1 MPGSKFTKVRG
12 TKLRMPLTI
21 SLLLFALSMNGQ
33 SLAQQPKEVHAAT
46 AATRT
51 ILAVQEGPGQ
61 VVLFSA
67 SAPADKVTI
76 AVREKPHE
84 IELTPDGRTAFVTNF
99 GLLEVNHKIGA
110 PGSTI
115 SVLDVSSASVRNEFR
130 LPAGH
135 TAPHGVKL
143 RPPLY
148 KELFTNAEEG
158 TESMVVFDAA
168 TGAVLR
174 AFALPHG
181 VHNFVFS
188 PDGTTLYAF
197 TTTNTILKID
207 PQSGAILVTATVPLP
222 RGLAWT
228 TGARYLIVGA
238 KDELV
243 FLDPSTLAI
252 DKRWGPLGVG
262 QVFYPTSSSDGKWIF
277 APAVLDGVVLAIDT
291 STGAVAHRIQTGSP
305 LQVIEDGNRLWVSN
319 VLVPPAMLPTGAAP
333 RRGGIVALD
342 LTTWLTTS
350 LPGIEDT
357 NGLAVSKVAT
367 TMNGSRE
374 AH

>member
-1 MPGSKFTKVRG
+1 MFTMVGGK
-12 TKLRMPLTI
+12 KLRMLLTI

-33 SLAQQPKEVHAAT
+33 SFAQQPKETHPAT
-46 AATRT
+46 AAART
-51 ILAVQEGPGQ
+51 VLAVQEGPGR

-67 SAPADKVTI
+67 SAPAEKATI

-99 GLLEVNHKIGA
+99 GLLEVNHKIGT

-115 SVLDVSSASVRNEFR
+115 SVLDVTSGSVRSEFR

-158 TESMVVFDAA
+158 AESMVVFHAE

-174 AFALPHG
+174 VFALPPG
-181 VHNFVFS
+181 VHNFVFD
-188 PDGTTLYAF
+188 PDGTAIYAF
-197 TTTNTILKID
+197 TMTNTIVKLD
-207 PQSGAILVTATVPLP
+207 PQSGAILGTATVPSP

-228 TGARYLIVGA
+228 TGATHLIVGT
-238 KDELV
+238 KNELL
-243 FLDPSTLAI
+243 FLNPSTLAI

-262 QVFYPTSSSDGKWIF
+262 QVFYPTASSDGKWIF
-277 APAVLDGVVLAIDT
+277 APAVLDGVVLVIDA

-305 LQVIEDGNRLWVSN
+305 LQVIEDGNRLWISN
-319 VLVPPAMLPTGAAP
+319 VLVPPAMLPKGAAP

-342 LTTWLTTS
+342 RTTWSTTPLS
-350 LPGIEDT
+350 GIEDT

-367 TMNGSRE
+367 TLSGSPTAR
-374 AH
+374 

>member
-1 MPGSKFTKVRG
+1 MREDANGFYCPL
-12 TKLRMPLTI
+12 TKLPMLLTI

-33 SLAQQPKEVHAAT
+33 SHARQPKEAPAP
-46 AATRT
+46 TRT
-51 ILAVQEGPGQ
+51 VLAVQEGPGQ

-67 SAPADKVTI
+67 SSPAEKATI

-84 IELTPDGRTAFVTNF
+84 IELTPDGRTAFVTDF
-99 GLLEVNHKIGA
+99 GLLEANHKLGT
-110 PGSTI
+110 PGSMI
-115 SVLDVSSASVRNEFR
+115 SVLDVSSGSARTEFR
-130 LPAGH
+130 LPAGR

-143 RPPLY
+143 RPPLFR
-148 KELFTNAEEG
+148 ELFTNAEEG
-158 TESMVVFDAA
+158 TESMVVFDAE

-174 AFALPHG
+174 VFALPHG

-188 PDGTTLYAF
+188 PDGSALYAF
-197 TTTNTILKID
+197 TTANTVLKID
-207 PQSGAILVTATVPLP
+207 PQSGAILATATIPSP

-238 KDELV
+238 KNELV
-243 FLDPSTLAI
+243 FLNPSTLAI

-277 APAVLDGVVLAIDT
+277 APAVLDGVVLAMDA

-305 LQVIEDGNRLWVSN
+305 LQVVEDENRLWVSN
-319 VLVPPAMLPTGAAP
+319 VLVPPAMLPMGADP
-333 RRGGIVALD
+333 RRGGIVAVD
-342 LTTWLTTS
+342 LTTWSTTS

-367 TMNGSRE
+367 TSPA